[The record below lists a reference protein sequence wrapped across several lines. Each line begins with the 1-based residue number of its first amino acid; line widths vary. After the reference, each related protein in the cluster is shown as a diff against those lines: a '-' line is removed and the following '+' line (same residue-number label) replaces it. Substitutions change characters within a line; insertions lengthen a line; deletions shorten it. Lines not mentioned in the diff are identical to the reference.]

1 MKKIIVFII
10 VSVVVFACNKEK
22 MNTMLVSGEIKNLK
36 KGVLYLQKIKD
47 TLLITVDSISLD
59 GVNTFTLTDEVE
71 SPEIYYLTLDK
82 SPSRQISF
90 FGEKGTITID
100 TKLDKFVFG
109 ATINGLTNQQLL
121 DEYYEMKNKFSGKRL
136 DLIKADFDAKKS
148 EDSLIIDSIQ
158 SQINNLIK
166 RKYYYTTNFAVIH
179 SDNEIAPYL
188 ALTELYDANIALL
201 DTVNNSLSTKVKEST
216 YGKKLEKF
224 ITDIKSKE

>member
-22 MNTMLVSGEIKNLK
+22 TNTMLVSGEIKNLK

-59 GVNTFTLTDEVE
+59 GVNTYTLTDEVE
-71 SPEIYYLTLDK
+71 SPEIYYLTLDR

-166 RKYYYTTNFAVIH
+166 RKYFYTTNFAVIH

>member
-22 MNTMLVSGEIKNLK
+22 TNTMLVSGEIKNLK
-36 KGVLYLQKIKD
+36 KGVLYLQKIND

-71 SPEIYYLTLDK
+71 SPEIYYLTLDR

-90 FGEKGTITID
+90 FGEKGTITIN

-121 DEYYEMKNKFSGKRL
+121 DEYYEMKNKFTGKRL

-166 RKYYYTTNFAVIH
+166 RKYFYTANFAVIH

-188 ALTELYDANIALL
+188 ALTELYDAHIALL
-201 DTVNNSLSTKVKEST
+201 DTVNNSLSARVKEST

>member
-22 MNTMLVSGEIKNLK
+22 TNTMLVSGEIKNLK

-71 SPEIYYLTLDK
+71 SPEIYYLTLDR

-121 DEYYEMKNKFSGKRL
+121 DEYNEMKNKFSGKRL
-136 DLIKADFDAKKS
+136 DLIKADFEAKKS
-148 EDSLIIDSIQ
+148 EDSLIIDSVQ

-166 RKYYYTTNFAVIH
+166 RKYFYTANFAVIH
-179 SDNEIAPYL
+179 SDKEIAPYL
-188 ALTELYDANIALL
+188 ALTELYDAHIALL
-201 DTVNNSLSTKVKEST
+201 DTVNNSLSSKVKEST
-216 YGKKLEKF
+216 YGKKLESF
-224 ITDIKSKE
+224 ITEIKSKE

>member
-10 VSVVVFACNKEK
+10 VSVVVFGCNKEK
-22 MNTMLVSGEIKNLK
+22 KNTMLVRGEIKNLK

-47 TLLITVDSISLD
+47 TLLITVDSIFLD

-71 SPEIYYLTLDK
+71 SPEIYYLTLDR

-100 TKLDKFVFG
+100 TKLDKFLFG

-166 RKYYYTTNFAVIH
+166 RKYFYTANFAVIH

-201 DTVNNSLSTKVKEST
+201 DTVNNSLSPKIRDSK
-216 YGKKLEKF
+216 YGKKLESF
-224 ITDIKSKE
+224 ITEIKSKE

>member
-22 MNTMLVSGEIKNLK
+22 TNTMLVSGEIKNLK

-166 RKYYYTTNFAVIH
+166 RKYFYTTNFAVVH

>member
-22 MNTMLVSGEIKNLK
+22 TNTMLVSGEIKNLK

-71 SPEIYYLTLDK
+71 SPEIYYLTLDR

-121 DEYYEMKNKFSGKRL
+121 DEYNEMKNKFSGKRL
-136 DLIKADFDAKKS
+136 DLIKADFEAKKS
-148 EDSLIIDSIQ
+148 EDSLIIDSVQ

-166 RKYYYTTNFAVIH
+166 RKYFYTANFAVIH
-179 SDNEIAPYL
+179 SDKEIAPYL

-201 DTVNNSLSTKVKEST
+201 DTVNNSLSSKVKEST
-216 YGKKLEKF
+216 YGKKLESF
-224 ITDIKSKE
+224 ITEIKSKE